1 MQICHN
7 LHLDLD
13 NKVRGIENTLSTA
26 GMTTAHGNAVVTQN
40 CVTLNTMMYAA
51 TALNTFYSFAEITPA
66 CRIAVYVITN
76 TNWLAIVACH
86 LVATITCH
94 DWITFEAE

>member
-1 MQICHN
+1 
-7 LHLDLD
+7 
-13 NKVRGIENTLSTA
+13 
-26 GMTTAHGNAVVTQN
+26 MTTAHGNAVVTQN

-51 TALNTFYSFAEITPA
+51 TALNTFHSFAEITPA
-66 CRIAVYVITN
+66 CRIAVVTKNVFTDITN

-94 DWITFEAE
+94 DGITFEAE